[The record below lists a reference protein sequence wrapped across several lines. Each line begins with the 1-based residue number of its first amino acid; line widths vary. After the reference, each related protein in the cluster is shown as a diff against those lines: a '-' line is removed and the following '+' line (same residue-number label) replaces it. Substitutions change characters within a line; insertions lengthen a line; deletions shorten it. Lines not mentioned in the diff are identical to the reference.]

1 MRGFIV
7 EPNGSAGVNRQ
18 TSIETDDHFAVMFE
32 QMPVGVALYDAQT
45 FCLLAANPLFFQFL
59 DPPWRG
65 NPQAIG
71 HSPMSWLPEA
81 EEQGVMEI
89 FRVVAETGV
98 PYRSGIY
105 MFPAF
110 ERGLTYWSWTLS
122 PVRDQDGEVGRLLQ
136 TLIEITEQVEAQ
148 QRREAINVPLQTAN
162 RSVETE
168 RQRLEVVEAVAS
180 SVRISLDPKR
190 ISMAASKAILDTFKT
205 RHVFIHTADPAQQ
218 ALRLLHIYPALEN
231 RSMTDLLK
239 YVPYTSP
246 FLMARAHMQ
255 RDPIVVADIS
265 EALTQG
271 IISGESPLANYTAM
285 NSYVCVPLW
294 FGEQFEGTLTA
305 TFIEAIAIDGP
316 EVQTLLA
323 CSTHIAAAL
332 ANARLHADV
341 ENERARLRSILDQL
355 PEGILITEA
364 ANGRVNY
371 ANTAAAAILGLPVKT
386 LINTSLHQ
394 NAQAIVSHKGTLQVV
409 LPWNFAVI
417 RALSGETISSQETS
431 MIRPDGKNVT
441 ILSSSAPVR
450 SQWGTITGAVIV
462 FQDITAQKSLEQQKN
477 EFLSFAS
484 HELRTPVTAIQGF
497 AEILQLQIESGKQP
511 GPQSLRALA
520 IINEQSQT
528 LTRLV
533 DEMLDLTRIDNM
545 QLMLHRSRCDL
556 VDILRSAIETQASTT
571 KKHQLRLVLD
581 GLAGADKVEAFVD
594 KNRCTQIVGN
604 LLSNAIKY
612 SPEGGAI
619 EIGLY
624 YFSPAR
630 TEVVIWVKDHGIGIP
645 ESETTNIFKRFHR
658 VQDIDPAISGLGIGL
673 YLVKELAALHG
684 GRIWVESVEGRGST
698 FSVQL
703 PLNLNH

>member
-1 MRGFIV
+1 
-7 EPNGSAGVNRQ
+7 
-18 TSIETDDHFAVMFE
+18 MFE
-32 QMPVGVALYDAQT
+32 HMPVGVALYDAQT

-71 HSPMSWLPEA
+71 HPPITWLPEA

-89 FRVVAETGV
+89 FRVVAETGA

-110 ERGLTYWSWTLS
+110 ERGITYWNWTLS
-122 PVRDQDGEVGRLLQ
+122 PIRDQDGQIVRLLQ
-136 TLIEITEQVEAQ
+136 TLIEITEQVETQ
-148 QRREAINVPLQTAN
+148 QQSEETNVSLQRATRGA
-162 RSVETE
+162 ETE
-168 RQRLEVVEAVAS
+168 RQRLEVVEAVAR

-190 ISMAASKAILDTFKT
+190 ISMAASKAILGAFKT
-205 RHVFIHTADPAQQ
+205 RSVFIHTADPAQQ
-218 ALRLLHIYPALEN
+218 ALRLLHIYPALEDQ
-231 RSMTDLLK
+231 RWAASLK
-239 YVPYTSP
+239 YIPYASP
-246 FLMARAHMQ
+246 FLIARTHMQ
-255 RDPIVVADIS
+255 RDPIVIADIS
-265 EALTQG
+265 EALAQG
-271 IISGESPLANYTAM
+271 VISDESPLANYAM
-285 NSYVCVPLW
+285 NGYVSVPLW

-305 TFIEAIAIDGP
+305 SFIEAITIDGP
-316 EVQTLLA
+316 EVQTLLS
-323 CSTHIAAAL
+323 CSTYIAAAL

-355 PEGILITEA
+355 PEGIIITEA
-364 ANGRVNY
+364 ANGRINY
-371 ANTAAAAILGLPVKT
+371 ANTAAAAILGLPIKT
-386 LINTSLHQ
+386 LISTSLHQ
-394 NAQAIVSHKGTLQVV
+394 NAQAIVSHNGTTQVV

-450 SQWGTITGAVIV
+450 STGGTITGAVIV

-497 AEILQLQIESGKQP
+497 AEILQLQIESGQQP

-545 QLMLHRSRCDL
+545 QLTLHRSRCDL
-556 VDILRSAIETQASTT
+556 VAMLRDVIETQASTT

-581 GLAGADKVEAFVD
+581 GLAGADNMAAFVD
-594 KNRCTQIVGN
+594 KNRCAQIAGN

-612 SPEGGAI
+612 SPEGGEI

-624 YFSPAR
+624 YSSAAHA
-630 TEVVIWVKDHGIGIP
+630 EVVIWVKDHGIGIP
-645 ESETTNIFKRFHR
+645 ESEITNIFKRFHR
-658 VQDIDPAISGLGIGL
+658 VQDIDPSISGLGIGL
-673 YLVKELAALHG
+673 YLVKELVTLHG

-703 PLNLNH
+703 PLNLNR